1 MTESEY
7 RVPGLSTPADI
18 LLDAAGIAHIRAETR
33 RDVFLAQGFNA
44 ARARLWQID
53 LWRKRGLGLLA
64 SDHGPGFLAQ
74 DRACRLF
81 LYRGDIAAEWAA
93 YGPEAQ
99 GIVTAFAEGIN
110 AFVALTERD
119 PACVPPEFRALGV
132 KPARWTPEDIVRI
145 RSHALIDNLASEVAR
160 ARVRAAGG
168 DDLLDG
174 LRKRLSP
181 PWTPM
186 AVPGAGAPI
195 PAEVLDVYRLARA
208 EPGITAARRAASL
221 GEAWAWSKLTTA
233 GEVTSGDGGPADTSA
248 EGSNNWVLAGSRTA
262 SGRPI
267 LANDPHRAYGLP
279 SLRSIVHLTVTGD
292 AALDIIGAGEPA
304 LPGISI
310 GHNGRLAFGL
320 TIFPADQE
328 DLMVYETDPQEP
340 MLYRYGQGWERMVSL
355 TEAVPVRGEADQPV
369 TLLFTRHGPVIHQD
383 LEAHRAYAVRT
394 VWSEP
399 GAAAYLGSLRY
410 LDAETP
416 EDFAAALAHW
426 RVPPVNQVHAGKD
439 GQIGWIAAAAVPRRP
454 NWDGLTPVP
463 GDGRFE
469 WDGFWQG
476 ADLPRRLNPAEGF
489 IATANALNLPHGY
502 PAADRRLGFEW
513 YDRFRADRLDAV
525 LADGHSLTLDDSQ
538 RLQTDRL
545 SEPALR
551 LTALLTATGL
561 LPPLLSG
568 WDCRITAES
577 AAAALFEVWWS
588 RHLKPAVVAART
600 PSAAVAALLAP
611 GDSHAILETLE
622 SPEPFWPV
630 ASRNAAL
637 AGTLQ
642 AAMED
647 CATLMGPDPSG
658 WAWGRLH
665 RQHFAH
671 GLGRLLPTLEG
682 YRLDLEPL
690 PVDGSGATVGLS
702 EYRPD
707 DFGITIG
714 ASFRMVLD
722 VGDWDRSRVINAPGQ
737 SGDPASPH
745 YADLVDLWAAGG
757 FVPLLYSRAAVDAA
771 VAHRIRLVPAS
782 ASTDGKALFED
793 GGNDRRR
800 E

>member
-1 MTESEY
+1 
-7 RVPGLSTPADI
+7 
-18 LLDAAGIAHIRAETR
+18 
-33 RDVFLAQGFNA
+33 
-44 ARARLWQID
+44 
-53 LWRKRGLGLLA
+53 
-64 SDHGPGFLAQ
+64 
-74 DRACRLF
+74 
-81 LYRGDIAAEWAA
+81 
-93 YGPEAQ
+93 
-99 GIVTAFAEGIN
+99 
-110 AFVALTERD
+110 
-119 PACVPPEFRALGV
+119 
-132 KPARWTPEDIVRI
+132 
-145 RSHALIDNLASEVAR
+145 
-160 ARVRAAGG
+160 
-168 DDLLDG
+168 
-174 LRKRLSP
+174 
-181 PWTPM
+181 
-186 AVPGAGAPI
+186 
-195 PAEVLDVYRLARA
+195 
-208 EPGITAARRAASL
+208 
-221 GEAWAWSKLTTA
+221 
-233 GEVTSGDGGPADTSA
+233 
-248 EGSNNWVLAGSRTA
+248 
-262 SGRPI
+262 
-267 LANDPHRAYGLP
+267 
-279 SLRSIVHLTVTGD
+279 
-292 AALDIIGAGEPA
+292 
-304 LPGISI
+304 
-310 GHNGRLAFGL
+310 
-320 TIFPADQE
+320 
-328 DLMVYETDPQEP
+328 

-426 RVPPVNQVHAGKD
+426 MVPPVNQVHAGKD

-476 ADLPRRLNPAEGF
+476 TDLPRRLNPAEGF

-588 RHLKPAVVAART
+588 RHLKPAVLAART

-690 PVDGSGATVGLS
+690 PVDGSGATGRPLRVSAGRFRDHHRRLVPHGARCRGLGTAAAS
-702 EYRPD
+702 STRRGSRATRPRPIMRTLWTS
-707 DFGITIG
+707 GPQA
-714 ASFRMVLD
+714 ASFPCSTAARPSTPPL
-722 VGDWDRSRVINAPGQ
+722 RTAF
-737 SGDPASPH
+737 ASSPRRLQPT
-745 YADLVDLWAAGG
+745 AK
-757 FVPLLYSRAAVDAA
+757 LYSRTAGMTDAA
-771 VAHRIRLVPAS
+771 SRSPMVRLKMRSRPGDAIWRRARDPS
-782 ASTDGKALFED
+782 SAQAPTLGRPTNTKTDAST
-793 GGNDRRR
+793 RT
-800 E
+800 